1 LFFSAQRRLSY
12 IATAITATACSSSD
26 VGGEGGVDDD
36 VGRTV
41 TLEAPARRVVSLL
54 PPITELLFAIGAES
68 AVVGRTQWDT
78 YPPSVVDVPIVGDA
92 FDTNVER
99 VVAQRPDLVAMY
111 ASSANEQAIQRLSDL
126 GIPTVSIRMDSLAS
140 VVRGAMLLS
149 RLTGTAQ
156 RADSLV
162 RIFEAEHDSALHAPR
177 RDLAVRVLILSWDN
191 PPIVIGARSFLSE
204 LVTLAGGENVF
215 GDIDAP
221 SAPVTIESITVRDP
235 DLVLI
240 LGGAAPA
247 FADRPEWRTV
257 AAVRNRR
264 FVFLQGS
271 EFEYPS
277 FRAFDAVRELRRML
291 IEATQ

>member
-1 LFFSAQRRLSY
+1 MFFSPRTKLLY
-12 IATAITATACSSSD
+12 IATAIGATACNTPE
-26 VGGEGGVDDD
+26 VGGGGVVDD

-68 AVVGRTQWDT
+68 TVVGRTQWDK

-92 FDTNVER
+92 FSPNVER

-111 ASSANEQAIQRLSDL
+111 ASSANEQAIQRLADL

-140 VVRGAMLLS
+140 VVRGANLLG
-149 RLTGTAQ
+149 RLTGTTR

-162 RIFEAEHDSALHAPR
+162 RIFEAERDSTLNAPR
-177 RDLAVRVLILSWDN
+177 PDLAVRVVILSWDN
-191 PPIVIGARSFLSE
+191 PPIIIGARSFLSE
-204 LVTLAGGENVF
+204 LVTLAGGDNVF
-215 GDIDAP
+215 SDVDAP
-221 SAPVTIESITVRDP
+221 SAPVSIESITVRDP
-235 DLVLI
+235 DLIVM
-240 LGGAAPA
+240 LGDDAPT
-247 FADRPEWRTV
+247 FADRPEWQTV

-277 FRAFDAVRELRRML
+277 FRAFAAVRKLRSML
-291 IEATQ
+291 MEAVQ